1 MDFRGFDCGDYQL
14 WKLLEMK
21 YKNATYMML
30 ESVAAPGLFFH
41 IVEKEVIS
49 EEERKYCCSDYE
61 VFETDRLQYRSFSGS
76 MN

>member
-41 IVEKEVIS
+41 IVEKENIVVVIM
-49 EEERKYCCSDYE
+49 KCLKLTDYSIAALPE
-61 VFETDRLQYRSFSGS
+61 V
-76 MN
+76 